1 MSKYT
6 SGGMILPVFGISG
19 EEQIHRVMWQV
30 PILRSKVA
38 SSAGYVAVA
47 VLPEQ
52 SLELLK

>member
-1 MSKYT
+1 
-6 SGGMILPVFGISG
+6 MILPVFGISG

-30 PILRSKVA
+30 PTLRSKVA